1 MIMTRHPRSTEN
13 TRQRLLKA
21 AAEVFARDG
30 LQGATTREI
39 ARVASVNEVTLFRHF
54 SNKNQLLGAVI
65 SQAFALQA
73 ESLANQQEWTQDLHT
88 DLVHYAQLYNRT
100 LEEHEALTRT
110 LIGEAR
116 RYPEEARQILRE
128 ATQPLRERLTAYI
141 QNAQRQGKVRA
152 EVDPVAAIDI
162 FTGMLLAGM
171 LRRSVSILEY
181 GAEHY
186 LDSCVDIFVC
196 GIMTSPTLSVQEFSH
211 DTDH

>member
-1 MIMTRHPRSTEN
+1 MAMTNPSISTKN

-21 AAEVFARDG
+21 ATEVFARDG
-30 LQGATTREI
+30 FQGATTREI

-54 SNKNQLLGAVI
+54 TSKNQLLGAVI

-73 ESLANQQEWTQDLHT
+73 ESLANQQEWTQDLRT
-88 DLVHYAQLYNRT
+88 DLLHYAQLYNRT

-128 ATQPLRERLTAYI
+128 ATQPLRERLTAYL

-152 EVDPVAAIDI
+152 EVDPIAAIDI

-171 LRRSVSILEY
+171 LRRSVNILEY
-181 GAEHY
+181 GTEHY

-196 GIMTSPTLSVQEFSH
+196 GITARSTLSVRESH
-211 DTDH
+211 GTDY

>member
-1 MIMTRHPRSTEN
+1 MAMTHPSSSTQN

-21 AAEVFARDG
+21 AAEVFAREG
-30 LQGATTREI
+30 FQGATTREI

-54 SNKNQLLGAVI
+54 TSKNQLLGAVI

-73 ESLANQQEWTQDLHT
+73 ESLANQQEWTQDLRT
-88 DLVHYAQLYNRT
+88 DLLHYAQLYNRT

-128 ATQPLRERLTAYI
+128 ATQPLRERLTAYL
-141 QNAQRQGKVRA
+141 QNAQRQDKVRA

-171 LRRSVSILEY
+171 LRRSVNILEY
-181 GAEHY
+181 GTEHY

-196 GIMTSPTLSVQEFSH
+196 GITTSSTLSVRESH
-211 DTDH
+211 GTDY